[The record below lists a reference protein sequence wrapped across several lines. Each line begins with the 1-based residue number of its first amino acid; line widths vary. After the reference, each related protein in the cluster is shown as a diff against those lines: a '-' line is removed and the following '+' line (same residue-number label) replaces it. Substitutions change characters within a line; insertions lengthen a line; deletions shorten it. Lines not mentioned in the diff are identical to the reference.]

1 MFLVLKVVIT
11 ALLVAAVSLAAR
23 YWGPAIGGL
32 LMGLPWMTGPVLFF
46 LALEEGESW
55 AAEACIGV
63 ELGVVA
69 IAAYVLAYRLAAKHA
84 SWPLSVLAASAAYA
98 VVGVVIRQFDP
109 SLIAAAAAGTAA
121 LFAAY
126 LLIPAPTTADGP
138 RPLPWWDI
146 PARMLATAVLVAVIS
161 LSVDHL
167 GPRWSGIVSTFPVI
181 TTVIAAFTHNRW
193 GLAPLTRIVRALL
206 MSLQSFVVFFLV
218 LGLALEPMGV
228 LAAHALAAACALAM
242 SAVLMFGTRKARRT
256 TPPRS

>member
-1 MFLVLKVVIT
+1 MFLALKVVVT

-46 LALEEGESW
+46 LALEQGEGW

-69 IAAYVLAYRLAAKHA
+69 IAAYTLTYCLTARHA
-84 SWPLSVLAASAAYA
+84 SWPVSVVAASAAYA

-126 LLIPAPTTADGP
+126 LAIPAPTTDEGP
-138 RPLPWWDI
+138 QPLPWWDI

-161 LSVDHL
+161 VSVDYL

-181 TTVIAAFTHNRW
+181 TTVIAAFTHNQW

-228 LAAHALAAACALAM
+228 AAAHVLAAAGALVV
-242 SAVLMFGTRKARRT
+242 SALLMFGSRRAR
-256 TPPRS
+256 S